1 MSSEKA
7 NALASEQE
15 LDLVLIAE
23 TAQPPV
29 CRIMDYSKYKFDQ
42 AKKLKEAKKNQ
53 KILEVKEIRLS
64 GKNSRNLAIG
74 EHDLAFKAKNAIKFL
89 NSGNKIKL
97 SIMMRGRQMSNSE
110 IGVEI
115 VNKFIEMVSEAGVVE
130 KPVNVE
136 GRFITAIVAPKKK

>member
-23 TAQPPV
+23 SAEPPV

-97 SIMMRGRQMSNSE
+97 SIMMRGRQMSNSD

-130 KPVNVE
+130 KPANVE

>member
-97 SIMMRGRQMSNSE
+97 SIMLRGRQMSNSD

-115 VNKFIEMVSEAGVVE
+115 VNKFIEMISEAGSPE
-130 KPVNVE
+130 KPVSVE

>member
-1 MSSEKA
+1 MTSAKA
-7 NALASEQE
+7 NELADKEE

-23 TAQPPV
+23 TAVPPV

-53 KILEVKEIRLS
+53 KVLEVKEIRLS

-74 EHDLAFKAKNAIKFL
+74 DHDLAFKAKNAIKFL

-97 SIMMRGRQMSNSE
+97 SIMMRGRQMSNSD

-130 KPVNVE
+130 KAVNVE

>member
-1 MSSEKA
+1 MSSAKA
-7 NALASEQE
+7 NELANEQE
-15 LDLVLIAE
+15 LDLVLIADSA
-23 TAQPPV
+23 TPPV
-29 CRIMDYSKYKFDQ
+29 CRIMDYSKFKFDQ

-89 NSGNKIKL
+89 NAGNKIKL
-97 SIMMRGRQMSNSE
+97 SIMMRGRQMSNSD

-115 VNKFIEMVSEAGVVE
+115 VNKFIDMVSEAGAVE
-130 KPVNVE
+130 KPVSVE

>member
-7 NALASEQE
+7 NSLASEQE

-23 TAQPPV
+23 TAVPPV

-97 SIMMRGRQMSNSE
+97 SIMMRGRQMSNSD

-130 KPVNVE
+130 KPANVE

>member
-7 NALASEQE
+7 NSLASEQE
-15 LDLVLIAE
+15 LDLVLIAD
-23 TAQPPV
+23 TAVPPV

-97 SIMMRGRQMSNSE
+97 SIMMRGRQMSNSD

-130 KPVNVE
+130 KPANVE